1 MRSYLQSR
9 RTEMRK
15 RGKQG
20 KRSEGFS
27 LIETLV
33 GVALVA
39 IAMLGLAQLMV
50 LSISNNTRADRMSN
64 ATFLARQQI
73 EQLRLL
79 TAEELLTQVGVP
91 VDEQLDLNQDG
102 VFDFRRI
109 TVLQQSGA
117 FYEARILI
125 FAAEKMS
132 ISVGELLSDPDAHR
146 VRADITSLISR

>member
-1 MRSYLQSR
+1 
-9 RTEMRK
+9 MRK
-15 RGKQG
+15 LGIQG

-79 TAEELLTQVGVP
+79 TAEELLTQVGAP

-102 VFDFRRI
+102 VLDFRRI

-117 FYEARILI
+117 FYEARVLI
-125 FAAEKMS
+125 FAAETMS
-132 ISVGELLSDPDAHR
+132 ISQGELLADPDAHR